1 MSIEYPTYF
10 DVYGEIDLPD
20 EDFNKYKNL
29 LEVEFPNVTGV
40 RQIGFIPDK
49 EHYDRLKS
57 ILRVYEVDLV
67 DEFNYLIAKNE
78 FSVFET
84 LYKKPYFENVYM
96 LRCKDGKYAMLI
108 QTDKTGD
115 MMSILKDIEG
125 RTVELFTKS
134 LLTDKYLML
143 MILSDNFLTDEP
155 NKMDYNCDCEGG
167 ILYPISDEL
176 KEVYCPRCGRIFDM
190 ED

>member
-1 MSIEYPTYF
+1 MSIQYPIYF

-20 EDFNKYKNL
+20 EDFDKYRNL
-29 LEVEFPNVTGV
+29 LELEFPNVIGV

-67 DEFNYLIAKNE
+67 DRFNYLIAKNE

-96 LRCKDGKYAMLI
+96 LKCKNGKYAMLI
-108 QTDKTGD
+108 QTDKTDD

-155 NKMDYNCDCEGG
+155 NKMEYECKYCGNS
-167 ILYPISDEL
+167 LNNLNDENT
-176 KEVYCPRCGRIFDM
+176 VYCSGCGTIYVM